1 LPELKKLILD
11 TSICIDLY
19 HGKLLKA
26 VLQLKYKIILPDVM
40 LAELEEPAGELLLEI
55 GFIQEGT
62 SGEETN
68 NIFALRNEYANPS
81 TNDLVALYLAK
92 RNTCDLITGDNALR
106 NAAKREGV
114 TAHGLFWLMDALVE
128 FDIITKSNAFEALK
142 NIIEAGSWL
151 PKREC
156 EERLK
161 KWYR

>member
-40 LAELEEPAGELLLEI
+40 LAELEEPAGELLLNI

-68 NIFALRNEYANPS
+68 DIFALRNKYASPS

-92 RNTCDLITGDNALR
+92 RNACYLITGDNSLR
-106 NAAKREGV
+106 NAAKQEGV

-128 FDIITKSNAFEALK
+128 FNIITKSNAFEALK
-142 NIIEAGSWL
+142 SIIKAGSWL

-156 EERLK
+156 EEHFR
-161 KWYR
+161 KWGR